1 MRPALALVRPV
12 TAPTPAP
19 APGSAPDPLLDR
31 VVAAVGDRYD
41 VREEIGRGGMAVV
54 YRAVEVRLQR
64 PVALKV
70 LPPELAFRDG
80 VRARFLREAQTAA
93 QLSHPNIAPVFAAG
107 DDGGVAWLAMALVDG
122 ETLGARL
129 ARPPRPAPAE
139 AARVLAEVADAL
151 AYAHARGVVHRD
163 VKPDN
168 ILLDRES
175 GRAVV
180 TDFGI
185 ARAAEADERLTVT
198 GAALGTPAY
207 MSPEQA
213 MGEQELDGRSDQYA
227 LGVVGYQLLTGVL
240 PFQASGATA
249 MLMKHVGEAPRPVR
263 ERAPAV
269 PPRSPPP
276 SSGRWPSAP
285 RTAGPRR
292 PRSATPYAP
301 PRRGRPRP
309 PPRSAPPDRRPS
321 VARPGVAAAPGT
333 VAAGGAPAPRPWPV
347 APPQPPAPPPPPV
360 PPFGANGSEWRE
372 AQRAW
377 KEQLREQR
385 RDQRERVRE
394 WEEYAREQARAQR
407 DEWREAVRAGA
418 LPPVPLPA
426 PAPYGAAPYGAAP
439 YGAPPYGAA
448 DYALP
453 YPEIPLEHRAAA
465 FRRKAVG
472 SFVLMAFLL
481 VVNAIHVF
489 VPPWFVFPWLGI
501 GSDLRR
507 RWRPLGAAGLGFWD
521 VMFSGA
527 GAASRASAGPAAA
540 PPLALL
546 EHDVRRFRRRSTR
559 AGVFAGL
566 ALLML
571 VLGLTTGA
579 EVFLVFLIGF
589 GFAAFATTLGAL
601 AGAGPVRR
609 AGIPLGAALSDRW
622 RDAVA
627 AADPRPRAAVLAD
640 EARALVGDA
649 VLAGPYGAAVR
660 EAVEDRRAVRDTV
673 AALGPADRALLPMGD
688 VAPTLDG
695 LVANVGELA
704 RRLDQVDR
712 DSAPGA
718 LEALEARIA
727 AARQA
732 GNGGGNA
739 AAADR
744 EGTLRLLER
753 QRESLVELA
762 GRRGA
767 LADRLERARAALR
780 NLRLDFVKLRDEG
793 VGAIGGVGSATQ
805 EARALSKEL
814 RHALEAAG
822 EVRQV

>member
-185 ARAAEADERLTVT
+185 ARAAEADERLTAT

-269 PPRSPPP
+269 PPALAAAIERALAKRAEDRWPTAAAFRDAVRAAATGPAAAAAAIGAGPTDGPRSRVPALPPP
-276 SSGRWPSAP
+276 
-285 RTAGPRR
+285 
-292 PRSATPYAP
+292 
-301 PRRGRPRP
+301 
-309 PPRSAPPDRRPS
+309 
-321 VARPGVAAAPGT
+321 GT
-333 VAAGGAPAPRPWPV
+333 IAAGGAPAPRPWPV

-426 PAPYGAAPYGAAP
+426 PAPYGDAPYGAAP
-439 YGAPPYGAA
+439 TAAPTARLPTAPPRTAPRATRSRTPRSRSSTARPRSAA
-448 DYALP
+448 RPSARSCSWRSCSSSTP
-453 YPEIPLEHRAAA
+453 STCSCPR
-465 FRRKAVG
+465 G
-472 SFVLMAFLL
+472 SSSRGWAS
-481 VVNAIHVF
+481 
-489 VPPWFVFPWLGI
+489 G
-501 GSDLRR
+501 RTC
-507 RWRPLGAAGLGFWD
+507 
-521 VMFSGA
+521 GA
-527 GAASRASAGPAAA
+527 G
-540 PPLALL
+540 
-546 EHDVRRFRRRSTR
+546 
-559 AGVFAGL
+559 
-566 ALLML
+566 
-571 VLGLTTGA
+571 GA
-579 EVFLVFLIGF
+579 
-589 GFAAFATTLGAL
+589 
-601 AGAGPVRR
+601 R
-609 AGIPLGAALSDRW
+609 
-622 RDAVA
+622 
-627 AADPRPRAAVLAD
+627 
-640 EARALVGDA
+640 
-649 VLAGPYGAAVR
+649 
-660 EAVEDRRAVRDTV
+660 
-673 AALGPADRALLPMGD
+673 
-688 VAPTLDG
+688 
-695 LVANVGELA
+695 
-704 RRLDQVDR
+704 
-712 DSAPGA
+712 SAP
-718 LEALEARIA
+718 R
-727 AARQA
+727 
-732 GNGGGNA
+732 
-739 AAADR
+739 
-744 EGTLRLLER
+744 
-753 QRESLVELA
+753 
-762 GRRGA
+762 
-767 LADRLERARAALR
+767 
-780 NLRLDFVKLRDEG
+780 
-793 VGAIGGVGSATQ
+793 GSASGT
-805 EARALSKEL
+805 
-814 RHALEAAG
+814 
-822 EVRQV
+822 